1 MLEGLLESKK
11 AIDEQVKVF
20 YRFSVWFTSLIDL
33 HSQTLNNFK
42 SFASKTDSFYY
53 ERSVTMARVQEQI
66 DKEKEAQA
74 KRLEMLKKKKLKQEG
89 KKVWYVLMIKM
100 NKNL

>member
-1 MLEGLLESKK
+1 
-11 AIDEQVKVF
+11 
-20 YRFSVWFTSLIDL
+20 
-33 HSQTLNNFK
+33 
-42 SFASKTDSFYY
+42 
-53 ERSVTMARVQEQI
+53 MARVQEQI

-100 NKNL
+100 NKIL